1 MAKKTNQIEL
11 TAEDW
16 ELADEALARD
26 PREMFRERFAREE
39 ARKRVAREDH
49 ERRRRRL
56 NRLTFGLLGR
66 N

>member
-1 MAKKTNQIEL
+1 MTKKTNQIEL

-16 ELADEALARD
+16 ERADEALARD
-26 PREMFRERFAREE
+26 PREILRERFAREE
-39 ARKRVAREDH
+39 ARKRVAREAV
-49 ERRRRRL
+49 ERRRERI